1 MPAEVRL
8 ETFVDVPP
16 DRLWRLLVDW
26 ERQGDWIPFTRV
38 RQVDGPRLGVGTRI
52 AARTGIGPLG
62 FVDLMTVTAVDA
74 PRRYEVV
81 HTGRVVK
88 GVGAFVV
95 EPAGAGTRFRWW
107 ERVEVPGGPLA
118 RPIWWVAG
126 PLTRL
131 SFGWALSRLR
141 RLAEAEARAEATA
154 ATAATA
160 AEAAAGAQAGPNAG
174 SAVPPEQP

>member
-1 MPAEVRL
+1 VPGEVRL
-8 ETFVDVPP
+8 ETVVDVAP

-26 ERQGDWIPFTRV
+26 ERQGDWIPLTRV
-38 RQVDGPRLGVGTRI
+38 WQVDGPRLGLGTRI
-52 AARTGIGPLG
+52 AARTGIGPVG
-62 FVDLMTVTAVDA
+62 FVDRMTVTAVDA
-74 PRRYEVV
+74 AHRYEVV

-95 EPAGAGTRFRWW
+95 EPDGTRTRFCWW

-131 SFGWALSRLR
+131 SFGWALRRLR
-141 RLAEAEARAEATA
+141 RLAEAEARAEAG
-154 ATAATA
+154 
-160 AEAAAGAQAGPNAG
+160 AAGLP
-174 SAVPPEQP
+174 AVP

>member
-1 MPAEVRL
+1 VAGEVRL
-8 ETFVDVPP
+8 ETVVDVAP

-26 ERQGDWIPFTRV
+26 ERQGDWFPFTRV
-38 RQVDGPRLGVGTRI
+38 WQVDGPRLGVGTRI
-52 AARTGIGPLG
+52 AARTGIGPVG
-62 FVDLMTVTAVDA
+62 FVDRMTVTAVDA
-74 PRRYEVV
+74 PHRYEVV

-95 EPAGAGTRFRWW
+95 EPDGARARFCWW

-131 SFGWALSRLR
+131 SFGWALRRLR
-141 RLAEAEARAEATA
+141 RLAEAEDDSDAGAAAPPA
-154 ATAATA
+154 AT
-160 AEAAAGAQAGPNAG
+160 
-174 SAVPPEQP
+174 